1 MKTSGA
7 KVWESITG
15 VIILAAMLV
24 CAVVAIPFIPLIILY
39 AHFSDK
45 QFQKRYHQFLERMNG
60 ACFFC
65 YNSRKSS
72 VDFARNV
79 IVPELAISIHI
90 VFVDGNKVVA
100 DSESDYISKMLGSI
114 TERKGFPYLLKI
126 ENGQVLNLSVNNQF
140 YSILIGRKP
149 IAPLVDR
156 IHAFFHSS
164 ASALSKKVR
173 LAD

>member
-1 MKTSGA
+1 MKISGE
-7 KVWESITG
+7 KVWDSITG
-15 VIILAAMLV
+15 VIILAVVLL
-24 CAVVAIPFIPLIILY
+24 CAVIAIPFIPFIILS

-72 VDFARNV
+72 IEFARDV
-79 IVPELAISIHI
+79 IVPELSTSIHI

-100 DSESDYISKMLGSI
+100 ASESEYISKMLGSI

-126 ENGQVLNLSVNNQF
+126 ENGKVLDLSVNNQF
-140 YSILIGRKP
+140 YSIMIGRKP
-149 IAPLVDR
+149 IAPLMER
-156 IHAFFHSS
+156 IHAFFCFG
-164 ASALSKKVR
+164 ASA
-173 LAD
+173 